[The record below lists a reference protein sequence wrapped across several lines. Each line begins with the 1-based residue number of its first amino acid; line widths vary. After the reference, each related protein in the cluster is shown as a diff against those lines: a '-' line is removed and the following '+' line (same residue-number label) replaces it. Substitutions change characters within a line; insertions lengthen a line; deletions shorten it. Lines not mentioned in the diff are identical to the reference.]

1 MAFDISGFYGI
12 TTTTLVVLSSAT
24 LAIFQYLST
33 SAINELNKY
42 NNKLQVVTD
51 DNGQLDKSC
60 LSFSSDAISILETS
74 HDKLQR
80 KFKKYN
86 KNLEVEIYALF
97 IVIFLSAISILI
109 VLFTAVFPVY
119 GFDVS
124 YIFGLNLVSIIL
136 FLISYLTFLVR
147 LYRRRNHIRDY
158 LAHVDDFLDN
168 FDTEGDIKL
177 KTPSSQTDKK

>member
-60 LSFSSDAISILETS
+60 MSFSS
-74 HDKLQR
+74 
-80 KFKKYN
+80 
-86 KNLEVEIYALF
+86 
-97 IVIFLSAISILI
+97 
-109 VLFTAVFPVY
+109 
-119 GFDVS
+119 
-124 YIFGLNLVSIIL
+124 
-136 FLISYLTFLVR
+136 R
-147 LYRRRNHIRDY
+147 L
-158 LAHVDDFLDN
+158 
-168 FDTEGDIKL
+168 
-177 KTPSSQTDKK
+177 